1 MKIDIRNT
9 ITQISNLPDIKS
21 VKDSISIWIKELSQ
35 NGVMEIDSTPYLPD
49 ELKQIEKSQTLERA
63 QYYLNRLEKS
73 LSEVKTSPINDINL
87 NRWKE
92 YEDIITDSLWQIDE
106 RDGSG
111 VHTAD
116 YWGNF
121 IPQIPRQM
129 IQRYTKESDWV
140 LDCFSGSGTTLIES
154 QRLKRN
160 GIGIEL
166 QKDVAKVSRK
176 LIHSEQKKSTVT
188 ADVICG
194 NSTTMDYSKIL
205 KKYGIEKVQL
215 VILHPPYFDII
226 KFSDNP
232 DDLSNTENVEQF
244 LAQFRKVIE
253 KSVKILETGR
263 YLVIVI
269 GDKYEKG
276 EWIPLG
282 FKSMERATQCGL
294 TLKSIVV
301 KNIDGTQGKRKQN
314 KLWRYRALAGGFY
327 VFKHEYIFILQKK

>member
-1 MKIDIRNT
+1 MNIRKKLK
-9 ITQISNLPDIKS
+9 QISKLPDIKS
-21 VKDSISIWIKELSQ
+21 VKQSVSNLIKELSQ
-35 NGVMEIDSTPYLPD
+35 NGAMESDTMPYLLD
-49 ELKQIEKSQTLERA
+49 QLIQIEKSRTLERA

-73 LSEVKTSPINDINL
+73 LSEVKTSTINDINL

-92 YEDIITDSLWQIDE
+92 YENIITDSLWQIDG

-111 VHTAD
+111 VHTAG

-129 IQRYTKESDWV
+129 IQRYTKEGEWV

-166 QKDVAKVSRK
+166 QKKVVETSQN
-176 LIHSEQKKSTVT
+176 LIKSEKKNSTVV
-188 ADVICG
+188 ADVVCG
-194 NSTTMDYSKIL
+194 NSTTMDYQNIL
-205 KKYGIEKVQL
+205 KKFGIDKVQL
-215 VILHPPYFDII
+215 VILHPPYYDII
-226 KFSDNP
+226 KFSDDRN
-232 DDLSNTENVEQF
+232 DLSNSENVDHF
-244 LAQFRKVIE
+244 LRDFQTVVE
-253 KSVKILETGR
+253 KSVKILETER

-282 FKSMERATQCGL
+282 FKSMELAAQCGL

-301 KNIDGTQGKRKQN
+301 KNIDRTQGKRKQN
-314 KLWRYRALAGGFY
+314 ELWRYRALSGGFY